1 MHFQE
6 KVHQF
11 IQTSDPKD
19 IDVLKNL
26 IDDLDQAYYIR
37 SEKQI
42 SDFDYDQLFQ
52 TLKKLETE
60 NPHLITADSP
70 TQRVAKVLT
79 EGFQTVAHAAPMLSL
94 DNSYNAS
101 DLFDFDIS
109 AKKLSGLEHLEY
121 YAEPKFDGASIA
133 LIYENDLFIR
143 AATRGNGEDGEEITQ
158 NAKMIRSIPLK
169 ASFSKYGIH
178 KIELRGEVVIST
190 KVFDAMNQQRE
201 EAGLQIYNNPRN
213 TASGSL
219 RIKDSGEVKKRNL
232 DAFIYQIGYCID
244 KNGNNLLLNNLESQE
259 KNIELL
265 AELGFKVPTHEAK
278 KCATIDEVVNFCNT
292 WENKRDA
299 YEYEID
305 GIVVKVNKIQT
316 QLEIGFTSHHPKWAI
331 AYKFKPRQA
340 VSKLLQVE
348 FQIGRTGVIT
358 PVAKVEPVRLAG
370 VTVSSVSLHNED
382 FIAEKD
388 IQLNDYVVVERAGD
402 VIPYIASVDLLKRKD
417 TNPIHFPDDCPVCH
431 HKIIKQEGE
440 AAYRCI
446 NYNCKAQVEERLIH
460 FVSKEAMDI
469 KGFGREIII
478 NFLNE
483 KIISDIVSIYQ
494 IDYSKVAQLEGW
506 KEKSLQNLKEG
517 IEQSKKQPLYRL
529 LVGLGIRLV
538 GGTTAKLLV
547 KQVSHIRD
555 FYNFTESDFTSLHDV
570 GPKVANSLF
579 EFFNDEEN
587 KTIIDTLEKEGLQ
600 LSQQN
605 EAVIEGVLSGKS
617 FVFTGFRNEIY
628 ENKIIQMG
636 GEISNTL
643 SKKTSYLVMK
653 SKGSGSSKEKKAL
666 DYGTEILDE
675 NDLTTLLDS
684 NN

>member
-555 FYNFTESDFTSLHDV
+555 FYNFTESDFTSLYTCGNNV
-570 GPKVANSLF
+570 VFLICTSPKN
-579 EFFNDEEN
+579 
-587 KTIIDTLEKEGLQ
+587 
-600 LSQQN
+600 
-605 EAVIEGVLSGKS
+605 
-617 FVFTGFRNEIY
+617 FV
-628 ENKIIQMG
+628 
-636 GEISNTL
+636 
-643 SKKTSYLVMK
+643 
-653 SKGSGSSKEKKAL
+653 
-666 DYGTEILDE
+666 
-675 NDLTTLLDS
+675 
-684 NN
+684 